1 MGKKTV
7 SANCMP
13 LGSVGHHLLYLIL
26 NSYNSAKRKHASQTG
41 RSSNLIFLNQIWKW
55 PLNPWKG
62 IEIVKYMGHANKSLK
77 ETLSTPREQCT
88 QHTENMTCIVENLE
102 D

>member
-41 RSSNLIFLNQIWKW
+41 RSSNLIFFKSNMKMTIK
-55 PLNPWKG
+55 PMKG
-62 IEIVKYMGHANKSLK
+62 
-77 ETLSTPREQCT
+77 
-88 QHTENMTCIVENLE
+88 